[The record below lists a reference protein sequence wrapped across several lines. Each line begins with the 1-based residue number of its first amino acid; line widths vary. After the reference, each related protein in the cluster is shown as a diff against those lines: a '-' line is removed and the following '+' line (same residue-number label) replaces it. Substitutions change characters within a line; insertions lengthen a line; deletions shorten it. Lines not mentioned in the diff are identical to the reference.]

1 MTTPSTETPVLTPSE
16 LLAHW
21 QGHRDL
27 TRRTIE
33 AFPEEHL
40 FSFSPAPPLRPFG
53 AMMLEVV
60 GMMEPTLRFLRDGTW
75 APVLSDLSDVST
87 KAGLL
92 AAWDDATTL
101 LRETWPLVPAPRLTS
116 AVPVLPHLS
125 AALYLVDNE
134 VHHRAQGFVYL
145 RLLGV
150 EPPSFYE
157 RSRTGA

>member
-1 MTTPSTETPVLTPSE
+1 MTTPTTEAPVLTASDF
-16 LLAHW
+16 LTHW

-33 AFPEEHL
+33 VFPQEHL
-40 FSFSPAPPLRPFG
+40 FTFSPEGTMRPFG

-60 GMMEPTLRFLRDGTW
+60 GMMEPTLRFLVEGEW
-75 APVLSDLSDVST
+75 KPVLSDLSEVTT
-87 KAGLL
+87 KEALL
-92 AAWDDATTL
+92 RAWDDATDA
-101 LRETWPLVPAPRLTS
+101 LREQWARVPPQRLWL

-150 EPPSFYE
+150 RPPAFWE
-157 RSRTGA
+157 RTVTGG